1 MQNKLTKT
9 KKTKREFSN
18 VFTEI
23 CGIVFMKEIYQSFLI
38 LQLLNQFSSTYVPE
52 SPKVVSSC

>member
-9 KKTKREFSN
+9 KKSKRKFSN
-18 VFTEI
+18 AFTEI
-23 CGIVFMKEIYQSFLI
+23 FGIVFMKEIYQSFLI